1 MNKKLFLIIGLVV
14 LVVAIPL
21 VKARWSGSALVEVQ
35 AETLEPRSIQSSVLA
50 SGKLVHEEEVKLTTE
65 EIGRVT
71 AIFVEEGAQVTKGQL
86 VLQIDDQRLRA
97 AVDQNQASVR
107 MQEIAI
113 RRQQLQIEN
122 LRTQWERMKGL
133 HERQLINEDSF
144 VTASNNL
151 EIAEVDLQSSRE
163 SLQQVHAQLEQQ
175 QDRLSKT
182 RVYSPI
188 DGRVTTLDIKVGET
202 AISSS
207 TNIPGS
213 SLMTI
218 ANPASI
224 HTEVNVDEA
233 DIANVTIGQK
243 ARVYAIAYPDQP
255 VDGVVDSIAVSAK
268 VAEGQQ
274 GQSFAIK
281 IRLLDPEKITL
292 RPGMTCRAE
301 IFTAT
306 KGDALAVP
314 IQAIL
319 VEEDL
324 AADETRREVFVIRA
338 ERAERI
344 PVEVGLSDDTYQE
357 IVSGLAAGDQVIT
370 GPDRVLRALED
381 GDRVTVVS
389 DDDDRQTDLSAD
401 E

>member
-1 MNKKLFLIIGLVV
+1 MNKKLLIVVALVV
-14 LVVAIPL
+14 LVVAVPL
-21 VKARWSGSALVEVQ
+21 VNARLRGTATVEVQ
-35 AETLEPRSIQSSVLA
+35 VESLAPRSIQSSVLA

-71 AIFVEEGAQVTKGQL
+71 AIYVEEGAKVTAGQL

-97 AVDQNQASVR
+97 AVDQNEASVR

-113 RRQQLQIEN
+113 QRDQLQVAN
-122 LRTQWERMKGL
+122 LRTQWERMRGL
-133 HERQLINEDSF
+133 SERKLIDEDSF
-144 VTASNNL
+144 VTATNNL
-151 EIAEVDLQSSRE
+151 EIAEVDLSSSRE
-163 SLQQVHAQLEQQ
+163 SLQQARAQLDQA

-188 DGRVTTLDIKVGET
+188 DGTVTTLDIKVGET

-233 DIANVTIGQK
+233 DIANVTIGQH
-243 ARVYAIAYPDQP
+243 ARVFAIAYPDQP
-255 VDGVVDSIAVSAK
+255 VDGVVDSIAISAK

-274 GQSFAIK
+274 GQSFAVK

-306 KGDALAVP
+306 KDDAVAVP

-324 AADETRREVFVIRA
+324 AANETSRDVFVVRGGRVAKIA
-338 ERAERI
+338 
-344 PVEVGLSDDTYQE
+344 VEVGLSDDTYQQ
-357 IVSGLAAGDQVIT
+357 IVSGLSVGDQVVT
-370 GPDRVLRALED
+370 GPDRVLRALND
-381 GDRVTVVS
+381 GDRVTVAA
-389 DDDDRQTDLSAD
+389 DDQQNANAS

>member
-1 MNKKLFLIIGLVV
+1 MNKKLLIVIALVV
-14 LVVAIPL
+14 LVVAVPL
-21 VKARWSGSALVEVQ
+21 VNARMRGTASVEVQ
-35 AETLEPRSIQSSVLA
+35 VETLAPRSIQSSVLA

-71 AIFVEEGAQVTKGQL
+71 AIHVEEGAKVTAGQL

-97 AVDQNQASVR
+97 AVDQNEASVR

-113 RRQQLQIEN
+113 QRQQLQVEN
-122 LRTQWERMKGL
+122 LRTQWERMRGL
-133 HERQLINEDSF
+133 NERRLIDEDSF
-144 VTASNNL
+144 VTATNNL
-151 EIAEVDLQSSRE
+151 EIAEVDLSSSRE
-163 SLQQVHAQLEQQ
+163 SLQQARAQLDQA

-188 DGRVTTLDIKVGET
+188 DGTVTTLDIKVGET

-233 DIANVTIGQK
+233 DIANVTIGQM
-243 ARVYAIAYPDQP
+243 ARVFAIAYPDQP
-255 VDGVVDSIAVSAK
+255 VDGVVDSIAISAK

-274 GQSFAIK
+274 GQSFAVK

-306 KGDALAVP
+306 KEDAVAVP

-324 AADETRREVFVIRA
+324 TANETSRDVFVVRGGRVAKIA
-338 ERAERI
+338 
-344 PVEVGLSDDTYQE
+344 VEVGLSDDTYQQ
-357 IVSGLAAGDQVIT
+357 IVSGLSVGDQVVT

-381 GDRVTVVS
+381 GDRVTIAA
-389 DDDDRQTDLSAD
+389 DDQQNGNAS

>member
-1 MNKKLFLIIGLVV
+1 MNKKLLLIVGLVV
-14 LVVAIPL
+14 LVVAVPL
-21 VKARWSGSALVEVQ
+21 LQARLGGGPTVEVQ
-35 AETLEPRSIQSSVLA
+35 VEKLVRRSIESSVLA

-71 AIFVEEGAQVTKGQL
+71 AIHVEEGAHVTKGQL
-86 VLQIDDQRLRA
+86 VLQIDDQRHRA
-97 AVDQNQASVR
+97 AVDQNQATVR

-113 RRQQLQIEN
+113 QRQELQVAN
-122 LRTQWERMKGL
+122 LLTQWKRMQAMFERK
-133 HERQLINEDSF
+133 LIDEDSF
-144 VTASNNL
+144 VTATNNL
-151 EIAEVDLQSSRE
+151 EIARVDLQSSHE
-163 SLQQVHAQLEQQ
+163 SLSQVRAQLDQQ

-182 RVYSPI
+182 SVYSPI
-188 DGRVTTLDIKVGET
+188 EGTVTSLDIKVGET

-213 SLMTI
+213 NLMTI

-233 DIANVTIGQK
+233 DIAGVEIGQR
-243 ARVYAIAYPDQP
+243 ARVFAIAYPDQP
-255 VDGVVDSIAVSAK
+255 MEGVVDSIAVSAK

-281 IRLLDPEKITL
+281 IRLLDAGEITL

-306 KGDALAVP
+306 KTDTLATP
-314 IQAIL
+314 IQAII

-324 AADETRREVFVIRA
+324 T
-338 ERAERI
+338 
-344 PVEVGLSDDTYQE
+344 LCS
-357 IVSGLAAGDQVIT
+357 
-370 GPDRVLRALED
+370 
-381 GDRVTVVS
+381 
-389 DDDDRQTDLSAD
+389 
-401 E
+401 